1 MNINDRFTRLTAIE
15 KVSAPSGKAHWAFLC
30 DCGKRVV
37 RRADSVKS
45 GKTKSCGCLQ
55 KETRSSRMLGVHL
68 KDISG
73 QRFGML
79 TAIEH
84 QTDNGNRDK
93 WLFGCDCGNTH
104 IARTSH
110 VKAGLI
116 SSCGCLE
123 PKPLSHGHTMGLKT
137 SPEYNSWQAMR
148 SRCNNPNHMAFKN
161 YGGRGIK
168 VCPEWQ
174 SSFEAFLRDMGNR
187 PEGTT
192 LDRIN
197 TGGSYEP
204 HNCKWS
210 TWVEQQNNRRN
221 TGG

>member
-1 MNINDRFTRLTAIE
+1 
-15 KVSAPSGKAHWAFLC
+15 
-30 DCGKRVV
+30 
-37 RRADSVKS
+37 
-45 GKTKSCGCLQ
+45 
-55 KETRSSRMLGVHL
+55 
-68 KDISG
+68 
-73 QRFGML
+73 
-79 TAIEH
+79 
-84 QTDNGNRDK
+84 
-93 WLFGCDCGNTH
+93 
-104 IARTSH
+104 
-110 VKAGLI
+110 
-116 SSCGCLE
+116 
-123 PKPLSHGHTMGLKT
+123 MGLKT